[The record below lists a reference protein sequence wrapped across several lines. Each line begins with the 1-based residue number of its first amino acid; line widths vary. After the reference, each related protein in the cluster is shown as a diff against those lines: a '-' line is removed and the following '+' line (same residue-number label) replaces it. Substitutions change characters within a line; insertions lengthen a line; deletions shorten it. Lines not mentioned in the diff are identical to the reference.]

1 MYSERGKEIMKK
13 IFTGVLLFLFVF
25 LIGCTSQVTTE
36 DNSNGDDLS
45 FPATIKG
52 RVLSGAGDML
62 TAGIIITYPNGDMER
77 VNTNILSGYVLYLEE
92 GEYTLTFTRGIEYSS
107 KSVTIEVENYKTY
120 YIDDVRLNH
129 LYDGA
134 SMGWYIGALHQHTTF
149 SDGKQSVDEVLISN
163 ISSGLHFGYL
173 SDHNTAAGLAEWV
186 QGSRLVSQFDD
197 FGNPIYFV
205 AMRAVEITTDYGH
218 FQSLGVGNVL
228 EQADINPIKGD
239 VPVDEIRE
247 IAQEIVRSGAISTIN
262 HPFATSVLGFNYW
275 ELVEEFDGIEI
286 WNGLYP
292 TNRNENLRAR
302 DKWFELLE
310 QHRSGEIKFI
320 PATSGADNHDITGY
334 YTAAYKDRSTDEKA
348 YKDDYLLRGVY
359 SNMPSLA
366 IYVEGQLTEEKI
378 HQAIINGN
386 SYLTNG
392 PRVVADI
399 GGMIYGQ
406 TFVLDGVN
414 SVDIN
419 LDVFSLD
426 EILELRIIKNG
437 EIIETIVP
445 DMDGFSY
452 SDVYTVN
459 NVSVGDWF
467 VIEVIADFTAY
478 AITNPIFLG

>member
-1 MYSERGKEIMKK
+1 
-13 IFTGVLLFLFVF
+13 
-25 LIGCTSQVTTE
+25 
-36 DNSNGDDLS
+36 
-45 FPATIKG
+45 
-52 RVLSGAGDML
+52 
-62 TAGIIITYPNGDMER
+62 
-77 VNTNILSGYVLYLEE
+77 
-92 GEYTLTFTRGIEYSS
+92 
-107 KSVTIEVENYKTY
+107 
-120 YIDDVRLNH
+120 
-129 LYDGA
+129 
-134 SMGWYIGALHQHTTF
+134 
-149 SDGKQSVDEVLISN
+149 LISN

-173 SDHNTAAGLAEWV
+173 TDHNTAAGLAEWG
-186 QGSRLVSQFDD
+186 QGSRLVSQFDE

-205 AMRAVEITTDYGH
+205 AMRGVEVTTDYGH

-247 IAQEIVRSGAISTIN
+247 IAEEIVRSGAISTIN

-292 TNRNENLRAR
+292 TNRNENFKAR
-302 DKWFELLE
+302 NKWFELLE
-310 QHRSGEIKFI
+310 DHRNGEIKFI
-320 PATSGADNHDITGY
+320 PATSGADNHDISGY
-334 YTAAYKDRSTDEKA
+334 YKAAYKDRTTDDSA

-366 IYVEGQLTEEKI
+366 VYVEGELAEEKI
-378 HQAIINGN
+378 HQAILNGN

-392 PRVVADI
+392 PRVMGDI

-406 TFVLDGVN
+406 TYVLDGAT

-419 LDVFSLD
+419 LDIFSID
-426 EILELRIIKNG
+426 KILELRIIKNG

-445 DMDGFSY
+445 ELEGYSY
-452 SDVYTVN
+452 EDIITVN
-459 NVSVGDWF
+459 DVSAGDWF
-467 VIEVIADFTAY
+467 VIEIIGDFTAY

>member
-1 MYSERGKEIMKK
+1 MKIMKK
-13 IFTGVLLFLFVF
+13 IFIGFLLFLAFAVV
-25 LIGCTSQVTTE
+25 GCTGGVTTE
-36 DNSNGDDLS
+36 DNSGSDDLS

-77 VNTNILSGYVLYLEE
+77 VNTNILSGYTLYLEE
-92 GEYTLTFTRGIEYSS
+92 GEYTLTFTRGMEYST

-120 YIDDVRLNH
+120 YVDDVRLNH
-129 LYDGA
+129 LHQGT
-134 SMGWYIGALHQHTTF
+134 SLGWYLGALHQHTTF
-149 SDGKQSVDEVLISN
+149 SDGKQGVEAVLVSN

-173 SDHNTAAGLAEWV
+173 TDHNTAAGLAEWV
-186 QGSRLVSQFDD
+186 QGSRLVSEFDS

-205 AMRAVEITTDYGH
+205 AMRGVEVTTDYGH

-239 VPVDEIRE
+239 VPIDEIKE
-247 IAQEIVRSGAISTIN
+247 IAEEIVRSGAISTIN

-275 ELVEEFDGIEI
+275 EIADEFDGIEI

-292 TNRNENLRAR
+292 TNRNENAKAR

-310 QHRSGEIKFI
+310 EHRAGNLKFL

-334 YTAAYKDRSTDEKA
+334 YTAAYADRSTEEKA
-348 YKDDYLLRGVY
+348 YKDDYLRRGVY

-366 IYVEGQLTEEKI
+366 LYVEGELTEEKI
-378 HQAIINGN
+378 KNAILNGN

-392 PRVVADI
+392 PRIVADI
-399 GGMIYGQ
+399 EGMIYGETYALGQ
-406 TFVLDGVN
+406 ET

-419 LDVFSLD
+419 LDLFSFD
-426 EILELRIIKNG
+426 EIVELRIIKNG
-437 EIIETIVP
+437 VIIETIVP
-445 DMDGFSY
+445 ELDGYSY
-452 SDVYTVN
+452 QDTITVN
-459 NVSVGDWF
+459 DVSVGDWF
-467 VIEVIADFTAY
+467 VIEIIGDFTAY